1 MRRQRN
7 TFQTKEPD
15 KTSGKKLNEIEIS
28 NLPDKEFKVIVIK
41 MLTELG
47 RRMDELSENFNTK
60 TGNIQK
66 NQPEVKKQ

>member
-66 NQPEVKKQ
+66 NKQR